1 MRNRLDK
8 TQGIT
13 LIALVVTIIV
23 LLVLAG
29 VSISML
35 TGENG
40 ILKRAAEAKEKTNE
54 SQDLE
59 YLKLKATEALMDY
72 YQKNTTESED
82 EYILDKWDADK
93 TNKIDVHTADKTIT
107 YNGKVY
113 AISDIVGNESEKK
126 KITENSLKQITVS
139 NVENEEDKKILS
151 NGKVRIIV
159 EEENGMR
166 AAIPNGFYY
175 VIGKPSTGLV
185 ISDRYGDDDKN
196 TKGGNQFV
204 WIPCS
209 EDTTATSSNT
219 NGTEVTYEKVNGL
232 ATTWKKHYSN
242 KQWYYTN
249 VPADRNNNVGKEIV
263 DWKDDGG
270 DLDSVKKYK
279 GFYIARYEAGLPA
292 DENLWSWQNDAK
304 YGWTNGKNPGDTEG
318 ERNSNISKM
327 TPVSKKNNAS
337 WNRVSQVNAITL
349 SEKMYAGSSVVTSK
363 LVDSYAWDTILAWY
377 KKTGVDCSEST
388 SYGNYLNSKL
398 SLKNMLYAVHI
409 YHDGTSTTA
418 NPTDDKSGW
427 KSYASKYTIG
437 TIDVPARSSTPG
449 TDRTLYELPTGA
461 LDMTKKNNIYDLAG
475 NMWEWTT
482 ETGEHKIKDA
492 NGNSVDDGNGAG
504 THAVRRGGGF
514 NYGGGNGPVAY
525 RNGDYSASG
534 CSVNVGFR
542 VVLYITQ

>member
-1 MRNRLDK
+1 MEKKN
-8 TQGIT
+8 QGIT

-23 LLVLAG
+23 LLILAG

-40 ILKRAAEAKEKTNE
+40 IIKNAAKAKESTDT
-54 SQDLE
+54 SSDLE
-59 YLKLKATEALMDY
+59 FLQLKATEALMDY

-232 ATTWKKHYSN
+232 ATTWRRYYSG
-242 KQWYYTN
+242 KQWYYTK
-249 VPADRNNNVGKEIV
+249 VPDGYKNEKTEIV

-304 YGWTNGKNPGDTEG
+304 YGWTNGKNPGDTAG

-437 TIDVPARSSTPG
+437 TIEVPARSSKSG

-492 NGNSVDDGNGAG
+492 EGNSVDDGNGAG
-504 THAVRRGGGF
+504 IYAVRRGGSF
-514 NYGGGNGPVAY
+514 NNNGGDNPVAN
-525 RNGDYSASG
+525 RNGDNSARG
-534 CSVNVGFR
+534 YNINIGFR

>member
-1 MRNRLDK
+1 MENK
-8 TQGIT
+8 GIT

-23 LLVLAG
+23 LLILAG

-40 ILKRAAEAKEKTNE
+40 IIKNATKAKESTDT
-54 SQDLE
+54 SSDLE
-59 YLKLKATEALMDY
+59 FLQLKATEALMDY

-209 EDTTATSSNT
+209 EDSTATSLNT

-232 ATTWKKHYSN
+232 ATTWRRYYSG
-242 KQWYYTN
+242 KQWYYTK
-249 VPADRNNNVGKEIV
+249 VPDGYKNEKTEIV

-270 DLDSVKKYK
+270 DLGSVKKYK

-304 YGWTNGKNPGDTEG
+304 YGWTNGKNPGDTAG

-398 SLKNMLYAVHI
+398 SLTNMLYAVHI
-409 YHDGTSTTA
+409 YHDGVNGT
-418 NPTDDKSGW
+418 NDKSDW

-492 NGNSVDDGNGAG
+492 NGNSVNDGNGAG
-504 THAVRRGGGF
+504 TRAVLRGGSF
-514 NYGGGNGPVAY
+514 LSGGGGYPVAG
-525 RNGDYSASG
+525 RSGGFGAEWAGD
-534 CSVNVGFR
+534 VDIGFR

>member
-1 MRNRLDK
+1 MQK
-8 TQGIT
+8 KIFMKSKGVT

-29 VSISML
+29 ISISML
-35 TGENG
+35 TGQNG
-40 ILKRAAEAKEKTNE
+40 ILSRTAETKEKTNG

-175 VIGKPSTGLV
+175 VIGKPSNGLV
-185 ISDRYGDDDKN
+185 ISDRYGDDDN
-196 TKGGNQFV
+196 NSKGGNQFV

-209 EDTTATSSNT
+209 EDTGATNSTT
-219 NGTEVTYEKVNGL
+219 NGTAVTYEKANGL
-232 ATTWKKHYSN
+232 AETWKKYF
-242 KQWYYTN
+242 KQEYNYTTIQQD
-249 VPADRNNNVGKEIV
+249 PIKGTSID
-263 DWKDDGG
+263 DWEDKGG
-270 DLDSVKKYK
+270 NLDSVKKYG
-279 GFYIARYEAGLPA
+279 GFYVARYEAGLP
-292 DENLWSWQNDAK
+292 ENSNLWAK
-304 YGWTNGKNPGDTEG
+304 KDGSIYGWIDGDRDTAEL
-318 ERNSNISKM
+318 

-337 WNRVSQVNAITL
+337 WNMISQKNAVIV
-349 SEKMYAGSSVVTSK
+349 SEKMYEGSKTVISK
-363 LVDSYAWDTILAWY
+363 LMDSYAWDTIISWY
-377 KKTGVDCSEST
+377 NKTGIDWTNST
-388 SYGNYLNSKL
+388 SYGNYANTLIGKESENNKL
-398 SLKNMLYAVHI
+398 SLKNVLYAVHYKNSI
-409 YHDGTSTTA
+409 
-418 NPTDDKSGW
+418 TDEKN
-427 KSYASKYTIG
+427 YATKYNLSSKDIE
-437 TIDVPARSSTPG
+437 IEKDPDS
-449 TDRTLYELPTGA
+449 LYEIATGSTEY
-461 LDMTKKNNIYDLAG
+461 TKKNNIYDLAG

-482 ETGEHKIKDA
+482 EVSCWPNI
-492 NGNSVDDGNGAG
+492 AG
-504 THAVRRGGGF
+504 KSEKAAVFRGGSFIHKG
-514 NYGGGNGPVAY
+514 NYFGSSS
-525 RNGDYSASG
+525 RNGGYLTITPNVD
-534 CSVNVGFR
+534 VGFR
-542 VVLYITQ
+542 TVLYIII

>member
-1 MRNRLDK
+1 MIDKIKNR
-8 TQGIT
+8 GIT
-13 LIALVVTIIV
+13 LIALVVTVIV
-23 LLVLAG
+23 LLILAG

-40 ILKRAAEAKEKTNE
+40 IIKNAAKAKESTDT
-54 SQDLE
+54 SSDLE
-59 YLKLKATEALMDY
+59 FLQLKATEALMDY

-175 VIGKPSTGLV
+175 VIGKPSNGLV
-185 ISDRYGDDDKN
+185 ISDRYGDDDNN

-204 WIPCS
+204 WVPCS

-232 ATTWKKHYSN
+232 AKTWKSN
-242 KQWYYTN
+242 AKYNVKQWYYTK
-249 VPADRNNNVGKEIV
+249 VPDGYKNEKTEIV

-304 YGWTNGKNPGDTEG
+304 YGWTNGKNPGDTAG

-377 KKTGVDCSEST
+377 NKTGIDCSEST

-398 SLKNMLYAVHI
+398 SLTNMLYAVHV

-418 NPTDDKSGW
+418 NPTNDKSGW
-427 KSYASKYTIG
+427 KSYASKYTVG
-437 TIDVPARSSTPG
+437 TIEVPARSSKAG

-504 THAVRRGGGF
+504 TRAVRRGGSF
-514 NYGGGNGPVAY
+514 YDHGGDNPVAR
-525 RNGDYSASG
+525 RNGDGGYSG
-534 CSVNVGFR
+534 YGFNIGFR

>member
-82 EYILDKWDADK
+82 EYILDKWNADK

-204 WIPCS
+204 WVPCS
-209 EDTTATSSNT
+209 EEQGATDSKT

-304 YGWTNGKNPGDTEG
+304 YGWTNGKNPGDTAG

-398 SLKNMLYAVHI
+398 SLTNMLYAVHI
-409 YHDGTSTTA
+409 YHDGVNGT
-418 NPTDDKSGW
+418 NDKSDW

-492 NGNSVDDGNGAG
+492 NGNSVNDGNGAG
-504 THAVRRGGGF
+504 TRAVLRGGSF
-514 NYGGGNGPVAY
+514 VYHGGYFPVAN
-525 RNGDYSASG
+525 RNGDYGTGGYSIDF
-534 CSVNVGFR
+534 GFR

>member
-1 MRNRLDK
+1 MEKKN
-8 TQGIT
+8 QGIT

-23 LLVLAG
+23 LLILAG

-40 ILKRAAEAKEKTNE
+40 IIKNATKAKESTDTT
-54 SQDLE
+54 SDLE
-59 YLKLKATEALMDY
+59 FLQLKATEALMDY

-82 EYILDKWDADK
+82 EYILDKWNADK

-204 WIPCS
+204 WVPCS
-209 EDTTATSSNT
+209 EEQGATDSKT

-304 YGWTNGKNPGDTEG
+304 YGWTNGKNPGDTAG

-398 SLKNMLYAVHI
+398 SLTNMLYAVHI

-418 NPTDDKSGW
+418 NPTDDKSRW

-437 TIDVPARSSTPG
+437 TIEVPARYAKSG
-449 TDRTLYELPTGA
+449 TDRTLYELPTGV

-475 NMWEWTT
+475 NVWEWTT

-492 NGNSVDDGNGAG
+492 EGNSVDDGNGAG
-504 THAVRRGGGF
+504 IYAVRRGGSF
-514 NYGGGNGPVAY
+514 NFSGGGNPVAY
-525 RNGDYSASG
+525 RTGGNGASG
-534 CSVNVGFR
+534 CDISVGFR